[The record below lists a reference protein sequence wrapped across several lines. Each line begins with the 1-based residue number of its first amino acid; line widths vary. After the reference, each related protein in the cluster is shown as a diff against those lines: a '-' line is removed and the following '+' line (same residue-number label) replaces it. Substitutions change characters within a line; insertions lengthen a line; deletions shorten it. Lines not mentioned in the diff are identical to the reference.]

1 MLLGE
6 ENWGG
11 AKDGNYN
18 MEKIKVA
25 GLGPGNPDYIL
36 PAAGKAIADSEI
48 VIGGKRNIE
57 SVKELTAGKE
67 IKYIDSRLGELAEYI
82 KQNREKKIT
91 VIVSGDPGFYSMLNY
106 LGNIFGREEIEV
118 IPGISSVQYMFAK
131 LGLHWYD
138 AFVSSLHGKEFDF
151 AEKMNNYNK
160 MGLLTDNKFTP
171 QKIAE
176 ELFRN
181 SQNDIKIFVGENLSY
196 ENEKI
201 WEFFPENLY
210 NFEYGFGIN
219 VVVLVRSDT
228 DKI

>member
-1 MLLGE
+1 
-6 ENWGG
+6 
-11 AKDGNYN
+11 
-18 MEKIKVA
+18 
-25 GLGPGNPDYIL
+25 
-36 PAAGKAIADSEI
+36 
-48 VIGGKRNIE
+48 
-57 SVKELTAGKE
+57 
-67 IKYIDSRLGELAEYI
+67 
-82 KQNREKKIT
+82 
-91 VIVSGDPGFYSMLNY
+91 MLNY

-151 AEKMNNYNK
+151 AEKMNKYNK

-176 ELFRN
+176 KLFRN

-219 VVVLVRSDT
+219 VVVLVRSET